1 MDVNE
6 ANLQTI
12 LEGSKQYQ
20 IPLYQRPYGWKA
32 KNWQQLWDDIVEL
45 AEHRQKFPDATHFTG
60 TLVLEADAVYTS
72 VTRFLVV
79 DGQQRLTTL
88 SILLSAIANRWKA
101 EKDEVAYKRVYEQF
115 LVYPHATKSDERFK
129 LRPANFDEP
138 SFRSIVEGQ
147 PAKSNKSKT
156 EDAYFFFAKAL
167 SKLPEELPLSEIE
180 ATVLRGLKFV
190 TITAKS
196 DDNVYRIFESINNTG
211 VALTQADLIRNLVFM
226 KLGKDSGQVY
236 ENLWLPIQEG
246 LESED
251 IESIF
256 WFDALWRDPSV
267 RRYDTYEQQKA
278 RISKLNSE
286 EIVDYLRDVLDIA
299 KSLRQFRQPESV
311 ADLPLFEPLSHIADL
326 KVAGAQVLVI
336 RILFLW
342 NRGVITTNEDAAE
355 ALHVVESYLIRRAI
369 ASIPVNDIGNICA
382 ICAHDLDGDVPAE
395 VHKRLST
402 GRRKYLTDER
412 VRSEFLSNPMYRRG
426 RSAHLKLLIEWL
438 IRDAD
443 GKETIDY
450 SPMTIEHVIPQSLTG
465 DARRE
470 FAALIG
476 PSEDVDQVHEALAHT
491 IGNLTLT
498 VYNSELS
505 NKPFSVKRTQHLA
518 TTGVGE
524 NRNIAEFPVWGP
536 DEIRKRSE
544 LLAEKAISMWV
555 GPDETLA
562 QIEPLSF
569 GEQVD
574 ELISLVPSGRWT
586 TYGDIAEVIGT
597 ASQAIGNRI
606 SNHPADGAWRVLLSN
621 GVVSSGFKWP
631 ADSPH
636 TSLTAL
642 DVLILEGIE
651 FDENGVASPS
661 QRMTAADLRDRIGE
675 VSESDE

>member
-45 AEHRQKFPDATHFTG
+45 TDQRQRFPDATHFTG
-60 TLVLEADAVYTS
+60 TLVLEAETVSTS
-72 VTRFLVV
+72 VTKFLVV

-88 SILLSAIANRWKA
+88 SILLSAIANKWKS
-101 EKDEVAYKRVYEQF
+101 ENDEGAHKRVYEQF

-138 SFRSIVEGQ
+138 SFRSIVEGE

-156 EDAYFFFAKAL
+156 EDAYYFFTKAL
-167 SKLPEELPLSEIE
+167 SKVIEKFPLSDIE

-196 DDNVYRIFESINNTG
+196 EDNVYRIFESINNTG

-226 KLGKDSGQVY
+226 RLGKDSAQVY
-236 ENLWLPIQEG
+236 DHLWLPIQEG

-267 RRYDTYEQQKA
+267 RRYDTYEKQKSL
-278 RISKLNSE
+278 ISGLNSD
-286 EIVDYLRDVLDIA
+286 EIVYYLREILDIA
-299 KSLRQFRQPESV
+299 KSLRQFRRPESV
-311 ADLPLFEPLSHIADL
+311 SDAMVFGPLSRIAEL

-342 NRGVITTNEDAAE
+342 NRNVIATSEEAAE
-355 ALHVVESYLIRRAI
+355 ALRIVESYLVRRAI

-382 ICAHDLDGDVPAE
+382 ICAHDLADDAPAE
-395 VHKRLST
+395 LHKRLST
-402 GRRKYLTDER
+402 GRRKFLTDER
-412 VRSEFLSNPMYRRG
+412 IRNEFLTNPMYRRG
-426 RSAHLKLLIEWL
+426 RSSHLKLLLEWL
-438 IRDAD
+438 IREAD

-470 FAALIG
+470 FEALLEPG
-476 PSEDVDQVHEALAHT
+476 DDVDQVHEALAHT

-505 NKPFSVKRTQHLA
+505 NKPFSVKRIEHLA

-524 NRNIAEFPVWGP
+524 NRNISESQVWGP
-536 DEIRKRSE
+536 VQIQNRSKS
-544 LLAEKAISMWV
+544 LSEKAISMWV
-555 GPDETLA
+555 GPDESLA

-574 ELISLVPSGRWT
+574 ELIALVPSGRWT

-606 SNHPADGAWRVLLSN
+606 ANHPAEGAWRVLLSN
-621 GVVSSGFKWP
+621 GIVSPGFKWP
-631 ADSPH
+631 AGSSH
-636 TSLTAL
+636 KGLTAL
-642 DVLILEGIE
+642 DVLVLEGIE
-651 FDENGVASPS
+651 FDSNGVASPD
-661 QRMTAADLRDRIGE
+661 QRMFAEDLRDRMGD
-675 VSESDE
+675 VSDSEA